1 MARYGVL
8 GALCATAMATREK
21 ITPVQK
27 VLDMLGEMKVK
38 GEKML
43 DEEVEIMHKYT
54 DWVDDQTQDHELEIK
69 NGEAQIEKL
78 TAFITKAESDVKKLG
93 DEITELN
100 GDIDRMGKELADATE
115 IRNGQNAEFQV
126 TEQDYSESVDALERA
141 IQTIQSSQG
150 DVAQAASLLQSM
162 AQSNPSARPAFA
174 AFMQQQDAS
183 AGNGAPAVAAYKGQS
198 SGVIEM
204 LNGLL
209 DKFRQELGDVVSTE
223 TNQSNNFE
231 LLKQHLTD
239 SVKKSTSD
247 RSQKAALKGETAA
260 ASVKAQAELA
270 EAKKDL
276 AADKKYIADI
286 TAEFKT
292 KKATYENNQ
301 NVRKEEIGAIAKAI
315 EIMGSDDAAGGY
327 KKHVNLAQTPSSLL
341 QMRSSKRR
349 ATVQERAAE
358 FLRHKAA
365 SLSSRSLGALAL
377 QVVESPFAKVI
388 GMIEDLLAKL
398 KQEAQEEA
406 AHKQW
411 CDEELKANKEQRN
424 KQTASFERLSA
435 DDEAYKQS
443 IADMGEKIAT
453 LVQEQTDL
461 TTAMKD
467 ATAQRTRENEE
478 NTQTIA
484 DAKAGVKAVKS
495 ALVVLRE
502 FYDKQE
508 SFVQQAPEMKAYS
521 GMSQAKGGVVGM
533 MEVIVTDFSRLL
545 ADTEASEKAAA
556 SEYESFMSSAQDNK
570 KTKHET
576 EVKTRLDKDTAEF
589 EEGKN
594 FKELK
599 LVEKEMIKHNEYFE
613 DLKPACLEVKVSYEE
628 RRAKREEEIESLKG
642 AYKMLAAKE

>member
-43 DEEVEIMHKYT
+43 DEEVEIMRKYT

-93 DEITELN
+93 DEITELS

-162 AQSNPSARPAFA
+162 AQSNPAARPAFA

-198 SGVIEM
+198 GGVIEM

-209 DKFRQELGDVVSTE
+209 DKFRQELGDVVNTE
-223 TNQSNNFE
+223 TNQANSFE

-239 SVKKSTSD
+239 SVKKSTTD

-260 ASVKAQAELA
+260 ASIKAQAELA

-276 AADKKYIADI
+276 ASDKKYIADI

-292 KKATYENNQ
+292 KSATYENNQ
-301 NVRKEEIGAIAKAI
+301 NVRKEEIAAIAKAI
-315 EIMGSDDAAGGY
+315 EIMSGDDAAGGY
-327 KKHVNLAQTPSSLL
+327 KKHVNLVQTPSTLL

-358 FLRHKAA
+358 FLRHKAT
-365 SLSSRSLGALAL
+365 SLSSRSLGAVAL
-377 QVVESPFAKVI
+377 QIAESPFAKVI

-411 CDEELKANKEQRN
+411 CDAELKANKEGRD
-424 KQTASFERLSA
+424 KQTAAFERLSA

-443 IADMGEKIAT
+443 IVDMGEKIAT
-453 LVQEQTDL
+453 LLQEQADL
-461 TTAMKD
+461 TTAMKE
-467 ATAQRTRENEE
+467 ATAQRTKENEE

-508 SFVQQAPEMKAYS
+508 SFVQQAPEMKAYG

-533 MEVIVTDFSRLL
+533 LEVIVTDFSRLL

-556 SEYESFMSSAQDNK
+556 SEYESFMSSAQENK

-576 EVKTRLDKDTAEF
+576 EVKTKLDKDTAEF
-589 EEGKN
+589 EQGKN

-599 LVEKEMIKHNEYFE
+599 LVEKEMIKHNEYYE